1 MNKTDVTR
9 IASAINQLRSDWGAP
24 ELRSFIWNNL
34 AARPAEDVMV
44 ALALVALDPDTR
56 TPARV
61 LASGPWWKA
70 TRPQGA
76 PTGEQ
81 PAAKDAAD
89 RCKVCGHTRAGH
101 DHLAAITDDHHPWTT
116 PEQWHSVP
124 VHQPPQQ
131 PQD

>member
-9 IASAINQLRSDWGAP
+9 IAAAINQLRPDWGAP
-24 ELRSFIWNNL
+24 ELRSFIWKNL

-61 LASGPWWKA
+61 LASGPWWQA

-116 PEQWHSVP
+116 PEQWRAVP
-124 VHQPPQQ
+124 VHRPAS
-131 PQD
+131 